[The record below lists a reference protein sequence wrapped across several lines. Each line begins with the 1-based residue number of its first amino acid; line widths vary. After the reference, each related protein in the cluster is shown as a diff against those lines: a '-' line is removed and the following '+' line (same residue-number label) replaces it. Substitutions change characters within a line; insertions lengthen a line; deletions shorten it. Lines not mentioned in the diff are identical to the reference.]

1 MPRIPRV
8 EDDVLK
14 KIRKDIEDIEKRS
27 ARAHE
32 ISAVIKNTMQI
43 DLHESTIRGRF
54 IEMGIPLRGG
64 QEPPPTLNDVF
75 KDPVIEKP
83 AEKSER
89 KSPSKRQY
97 NVPDEMKK
105 YIPLKEMFVNYIE
118 RPVDKRL
125 ALHYNL
131 GKYPLTQGKQGT
143 GKTFSHAYYAFQEQL
158 PFFLFSCHEE
168 FRLMHLYGDKTI
180 EGGNVKFIE
189 GSFVKASQSPSVIL
203 FDEINAVGN
212 EGTWDFHALLQNKEL
227 FVKDADNGRGR
238 TYVLHPDCKIGFA
251 QNPRSVKYIGGSIKP
266 SNFLGR
272 CTFLTYPEF
281 TKREIMS
288 AIKKKF
294 AKMSKDDVIS
304 FTKFYFACLENI
316 DKNDIPVDISIRQL
330 NNVIDLWLN
339 GMDLK
344 EAIEDGMMSI
354 LDAISQS
361 ASKESFF
368 RLAQGVWE
376 SLITNGQQ
384 PVKTEEEEVQFSMM
398 DLLLR

>member
-1 MPRIPRV
+1 MPRTPRV
-8 EDDVLK
+8 EDDVLR
-14 KIRKDIEDIEKRS
+14 KIRKDIEDIEKRP

-32 ISAVIKNTMQI
+32 ISKVIKNTMGLE
-43 DLHESTIRGRF
+43 LHESTIRGRF
-54 IEMGIPLRGG
+54 IEMGFPLRGG
-64 QEPPPTLNDVF
+64 QDAPPTLNDVF
-75 KDPVIEKP
+75 KEEPVVEKVV
-83 AEKSER
+83 ENVER
-89 KSPSKRQY
+89 KAPTKKQY
-97 NVPDEMKK
+97 VIPEEMKK
-105 YIPLKEMFVNYIE
+105 YIPPKEMFENYIE

-143 GKTFSHAYYAFQEQL
+143 GKTFSHAYYAFKEQL
-158 PFFLFSCHEE
+158 PFFLWSCHEE
-168 FRLMHLYGDKTI
+168 FRLMHLFGDKTI

-189 GSFVKASQSPSVIL
+189 GSFVQGIQIPSVHL

-212 EGTWDFHALLQNKEL
+212 EGTWDFHAFLQNKEL
-227 FVKDADNGRGR
+227 FVKDADNGKGR

-251 QNPRSVKYIGGSIKP
+251 QNPRSVKYIGGNIKP

-281 TKREIMS
+281 TKKEIMS

-294 AKMSKDDVIS
+294 ATMKKDDVIA

-316 DKNDIPVDISIRQL
+316 EKNDIPVDISIRQL

-344 EAIEDGMMSI
+344 EAIEDGMTSI

-376 SLITNGQQ
+376 SLMNGQ
-384 PVKTEEEEVQFSMM
+384 PVKTADEEEVQFSMM